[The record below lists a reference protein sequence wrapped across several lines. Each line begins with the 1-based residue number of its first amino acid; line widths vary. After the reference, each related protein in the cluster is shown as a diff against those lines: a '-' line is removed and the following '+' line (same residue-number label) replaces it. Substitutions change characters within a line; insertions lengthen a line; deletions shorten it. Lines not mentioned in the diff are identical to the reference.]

1 LQAVKTDIEKLGVHL
16 VVLSPQLQEFTTPG
30 AEKQGLTMP
39 ILTDH
44 GNAVGASFGLRFQ
57 LPDDLEDVYRKI
69 GVDLPKYNGDESWTL
84 SMPSRIV
91 IRRDGTVASAEADPD
106 YTRRPEP
113 EETLKVLRS
122 L

>member
-1 LQAVKTDIEKLGVHL
+1 MQAVQPEIEKLGAHL
-16 VVLSPQLQEFTTPG
+16 VVFSPQLQEFTKPG
-30 AEKQGLTMP
+30 ADKQKLTMP

-44 GNAVGASFGLRFQ
+44 GNAVGASFGLRFR
-57 LPDDLEDVYRKI
+57 LPDDLEGVYRKI

-113 EETLKVLRS
+113 EVTLRVLRS